1 MEKLARSQ
9 YLKSKDPKDCALL
22 YIALNRIKVLVG
34 LFKISRDEKDKRL
47 YEFLSRNF
55 QVFQSVSFLFDY
67 WTKSV
72 MWLCLSYAWLDPIII
87 ILQLFI
93 FYILQEI
100 SNASSGTSYE
110 LRDSS

>member
-1 MEKLARSQ
+1 MEKLARLQ

-55 QVFQSVSFLFDY
+55 QVFQFLSYLFDY
-67 WTKSV
+67 WTKSI
-72 MWLCLSYAWLDPIII
+72 MWLCLTISYA
-87 ILQLFI
+87 
-93 FYILQEI
+93 
-100 SNASSGTSYE
+100 
-110 LRDSS
+110 